1 MGGKHPPALVA
12 SCTLVY
18 LNDSPFWNY
27 IVSVDP
33 CYSPVLFVFF
43 YIVELQAKEEQR
55 KNPQFLSKNLDL
67 LLHNQQNVLAK
78 RKKRKKIKKDQN
90 RPYNQNISNPP
101 CLNSQSKSS
110 SAEPFEASCHKAGLI
125 RGQYTTLQCIKFPF
139 YHSNPFPIPSQNIP
153 IKKNPETNTQSSTLR
168 EVPDHQELWL
178 SPTTLS
184 NLIIEINQRVPQD
197 EALSTFATLNQ
208 QLTAAPGSGSAAP
221 ATTETVDQAAALH
234 HLHDL
239 CDEGD
244 TMQVIKSPTRVDVQL
259 ASSSP
264 TPSGVRAYRGIVSFT
279 TPVRGGGGRIPASA
293 EGSAAGVADAG
304 MLGAQVDE
312 VSNGLPQV
320 SRLTCHFLIVR
331 LEAQDTDLLVFFNVP
346 HEEFDK
352 TGDPNGL
359 SVEEVLAEETIGA
372 LTGRLQICDWGLFV

>member
-1 MGGKHPPALVA
+1 
-12 SCTLVY
+12 
-18 LNDSPFWNY
+18 
-27 IVSVDP
+27 
-33 CYSPVLFVFF
+33 
-43 YIVELQAKEEQR
+43 
-55 KNPQFLSKNLDL
+55 
-67 LLHNQQNVLAK
+67 
-78 RKKRKKIKKDQN
+78 
-90 RPYNQNISNPP
+90 
-101 CLNSQSKSS
+101 
-110 SAEPFEASCHKAGLI
+110 
-125 RGQYTTLQCIKFPF
+125 
-139 YHSNPFPIPSQNIP
+139 
-153 IKKNPETNTQSSTLR
+153 
-168 EVPDHQELWL
+168 
-178 SPTTLS
+178 
-184 NLIIEINQRVPQD
+184 
-197 EALSTFATLNQ
+197 
-208 QLTAAPGSGSAAP
+208 
-221 ATTETVDQAAALH
+221 
-234 HLHDL
+234 
-239 CDEGD
+239 
-244 TMQVIKSPTRVDVQL
+244 MQVIKSPTRVDVQL